1 MIELVAVVLLV
12 VVLAGSISVA
22 RTTWSAGG
30 RTHSILASPSE
41 AAIPADMPAPLAFL
55 RRHRSA
61 RIGLSSVSGL
71 LLVGAVAMLGYP
83 LYTNLYQARVQQRLD
98 RQIVSPELEQAYR
111 ERRVETGDALTRI
124 RIPAIKVD
132 VVVVEGTTSS
142 ALRAG
147 AGHYPNTPLPCEI

>member
-12 VVLAGSISVA
+12 VVLVASISVA
-22 RTTWSAGG
+22 RTTLVAGRRTQAVLSAP
-30 RTHSILASPSE
+30 SAAS
-41 AAIPADMPAPLAFL
+41 IPADMPAPLVFL

-111 ERRVETGDALTRI
+111 ERR
-124 RIPAIKVD
+124 
-132 VVVVEGTTSS
+132 
-142 ALRAG
+142 
-147 AGHYPNTPLPCEI
+147 